1 MAIQLSEKK
10 LKLIEE
16 LGMYFEK
23 SGTQPAASRIF
34 ALLMVSDNDELTFE
48 EVCESL
54 NMSKSAVSNALTL
67 LIDTYRVEYFT
78 RPGERKRY
86 FRCKAKSLSEGV
98 GRFQDNL
105 GVFNQLL
112 KQVLELSLEEKKELD
127 KGLVEVTDFID
138 YIIMELSAS
147 FEKWENL
154 KK

>member
-10 LKLIEE
+10 LNLIEE

-34 ALLMVSDNDELTFE
+34 ALLMVSDDDEITFE

-54 NMSKSAVSNALTL
+54 NMSKSAVSNALNL
-67 LIDTYRVEYFT
+67 LIDTHRVEYFT

-86 FRCKAKSLSEGV
+86 FRCKVKSLNEGV
-98 GRFQDNL
+98 VRFQDNL

-112 KQVLELSLEEKKELD
+112 KQVIELSLEEKKVLD
-127 KGLVEVTDFID
+127 KGLVEVTSFID
-138 YIIMELSAS
+138 FMIMELSTS
-147 FEKWENL
+147 FEKWKEH